1 VEDRPGERLQRYHE
15 LVCSDLGR
23 LGGTVVKF
31 VGDAVMVLPLVGNE
45 RRQPTKMYVRHP
57 NCRTRI
63 APRKETGRRPTGTA
77 SLQSDRQILLSRRSV
92 LSEAGDPSQQY
103 TSSGLIPCRNTQP
116 DGGRGGCLMGR
127 PPDTAPT
134 ALRRD

>member
-1 VEDRPGERLQRYHE
+1 MEDRPGERLQRYHE

-63 APRKETGRRPTGTA
+63 APRK
-77 SLQSDRQILLSRRSV
+77 
-92 LSEAGDPSQQY
+92 GDWA
-103 TSSGLIPCRNTQP
+103 TSHWDCEPAIGPA
-116 DGGRGGCLMGR
+116 D
-127 PPDTAPT
+127 PPVSA
-134 ALRRD
+134 